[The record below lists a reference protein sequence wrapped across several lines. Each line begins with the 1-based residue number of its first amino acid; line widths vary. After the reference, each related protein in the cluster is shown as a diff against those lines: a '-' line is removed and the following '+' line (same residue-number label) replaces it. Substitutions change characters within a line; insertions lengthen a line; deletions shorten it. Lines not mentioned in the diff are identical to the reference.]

1 MNQRVFVALLT
12 VGVFL
17 AGFAAR
23 VWTEPR
29 QSVPP
34 APATLAQEYARGVPS
49 SAAGKKAER
58 QLDREKL
65 VAEIQKLRPQ
75 IEADSAQVQEID
87 GEFDREFA
95 QILTAPQREK
105 FFGNQKKWSERDAKR
120 TAKRELL
127 SDEDIQREQ
136 DRSMTWIYWKVTVT
150 PRLEMLTK
158 EYSLDATQQH
168 ATRALLAMRRNKF
181 MALFDATPHPSIR
194 LSRLAPLIE
203 RVLAPAK

>member
-12 VGVFL
+12 IGVFI
-17 AGFAAR
+17 AGYAAR
-23 VWTEPR
+23 MWTEPN
-29 QSVPP
+29 QPVPP
-34 APATLAQEYARGVPS
+34 APTALAREFARPILSPGERK
-49 SAAGKKAER
+49 GDR
-58 QLDREKL
+58 QLDRLKL

-75 IEADSAQVQEID
+75 IEAYSAQVQEID

-95 QILTAPQREK
+95 QILNPTQREK
-105 FFGNQKKWSERDAKR
+105 FLGNQKRWAERDAKR
-120 TAKRELL
+120 AAKRELL

-158 EYSLDATQQH
+158 DYGLDATQQGT
-168 ATRALLAMRRNKF
+168 TRAMLALRRNKF
-181 MALFDATPHPSIR
+181 IALFDSTPHLNIR

-203 RVLAPAK
+203 RVVAPAK